1 MLQKRL
7 ASSAW
12 QHGAHRAPSLSA
24 CLGLAYAL
32 LTLGLSSATPAL
44 AGPFTELGWDPSAMV
59 GWASAVDDF
68 VAGPMD
74 VTQPAL
80 GVASLGLPENALGPV
95 TTHSSDVVSLGDA
108 GTITLYFAAGIGD
121 GLGDDFAVFENGF
134 FTVGGLFAEFAFVEV
149 SSNGVDFARLPATSL
164 NPFPVAS
171 FDPVDP
177 TDYHNLGGAHA
188 SGLGTGFDLR
198 GIADNPLVLA
208 GDVDSTDIRYVRL
221 VDVIGDGSTTD
232 DAGAPIYDPYPTA
245 FSSGG
250 FDLDAVGVIHDAP
263 EPHVGLGLS
272 VGAFALLAQQAERR
286 RWGGGD

>member
-1 MLQKRL
+1 MLQNRL

-12 QHGAHRAPSLSA
+12 KRGAHRAPSLSA

-32 LTLGLSSATPAL
+32 LTLGLSSAPPAL

-80 GVASLGLPENALGPV
+80 GVASFGLPENALGPV
-95 TTHSSDVVSLGDA
+95 TADNSDVVSLGDA
-108 GTITLYFAAGIGD
+108 GTITLSFAAGIGD
-121 GLGDDFAVFENGF
+121 GVGDDFAVFENSF

-164 NPFPVAS
+164 NAFPVAS

-177 TDYHNLGGAHA
+177 TDYHNLGGDQAF
-188 SGLGTGFDLR
+188 GLGTGFDLR
-198 GIADNPLVLA
+198 GVANDPLVLG
-208 GDVDSTDIRYVRL
+208 GDVDLTDIRYVRL
-221 VDVIGDGSTTD
+221 VDVIGDGSTLD
-232 DAGAPIYDPYPTA
+232 EAGSPIFDPYPTA

-250 FDLDAVGVIHDAP
+250 FDLDAVGVIYDAP
-263 EPHVGLGLS
+263 EPGLVVSLAVGALSLAARHVGRCRCD
-272 VGAFALLAQQAERR
+272 GA
-286 RWGGGD
+286 G